1 MKGSVRAFS
10 SIDLKNCT
18 EKMHVNISICW
29 LHVLFVFFVLFFFN
43 SLISVIELS
52 LNMSDFD
59 I

>member
-1 MKGSVRAFS
+1 MNGSVRAFS

-18 EKMHVNISICW
+18 EKIACEHLCLLAACFLLVFC
-29 LHVLFVFFVLFFFN
+29 FVFFN